1 MNSSVCV
8 DANLILRTLVP
19 GPLSG
24 QAISLLEKWEDDQ
37 TTLIA
42 PTFFAYEVTSTLRRL
57 VHLKQINPFQGDR
70 AFEKFLQFPIRLSHR
85 PEILLLAWELA
96 KEFDRPR
103 AYDTAYLAL
112 AQLQG
117 CEFWTA
123 DERLYN
129 AVGEHLDWV
138 KWIGDYQEN

>member
-1 MNSSVCV
+1 M
-8 DANLILRTLVP
+8 
-19 GPLSG
+19 
-24 QAISLLEKWEDDQ
+24 EKWEENQ

-57 VHLKQINPFQGDR
+57 VHLKEIEPSHGDR
-70 AFEKFLQFPIRLSHR
+70 AFENFLQFPVQLFHR

-96 KEFDRPR
+96 KQFDRSR
-103 AYDTAYLAL
+103 AYDSAYLAL
-112 AQLQG
+112 AQMQD

-129 AVGEHLDWV
+129 AVGEELDWV
-138 KWIGDYQEN
+138 RWLGNY